1 MNKIFIEVDRELF
14 QWEKNR
20 YVTVGPQELLDEVY
34 CLQFYNK
41 KSTVAQESFLSNN
54 NKVKIPDKLLT
65 QNIPIT
71 VIACSKE
78 GDGTQVL
85 AYKTFKVLPRVKPES
100 YREND
105 ETIVYYGGSA
115 SGIA

>member
-20 YVTVGPQELLDEVY
+20 CVTVGPQELLDEIY
-34 CLQFYNK
+34 CLQFYNR
-41 KSTVAQESFLSNN
+41 KSTVAQESFLSK
-54 NKVKIPDKLLT
+54 NKAKIPDKLLT

-115 SGIA
+115 SGTA

>member
-1 MNKIFIEVDRELF
+1 MSKIFIEVDRELF
-14 QWEKNR
+14 QWEKDR
-20 YVTVGPQELLDEVY
+20 YVSVGPQELLNEIY

-41 KSTVAQESFLSNN
+41 KSKVAQESFLLNG
-54 NKVKIPDKLLT
+54 KAKIPNKLLT

-85 AYKTFKVLPRVKPES
+85 AYKSFKVLPRVKPES
-100 YREND
+100 YYEDD
-105 ETIVYYGGSA
+105 EIIVLYGGGA
-115 SGIA
+115 SGTT